1 MKKGLFGDFLIAGE
15 IVVIGLAEAA
25 HLAAIVLGWN
35 FSRCAMVFGM
45 CVCVVLAG
53 GAAGILVYRLRSGKR
68 FFRRR
73 EGESARR
80 VHFESAAE
88 GWMYAVFALSF
99 LSQFV
104 FICMG
109 DTNYREGDL
118 TVETVGSFL
127 ATDALYQVN
136 PMTGLPYTQGIPS
149 RLKILCLPTLYA
161 SLSRLTGLSPVT
173 IVWKVIPVVTLVSCY
188 TAFALLSVSLFPKT
202 EENAYREKR
211 ACFMTIVSLLMW
223 VGAYQ
228 GGMDGFQLLCGGWM
242 GVTIRNLV
250 FLPWLLSLC
259 LRRKWLLAA
268 LCIPA
273 EVCIV
278 WTLYGCGVCLPFLLG
293 MGILQH
299 CLRGTG
305 PAGRK

>member
-1 MKKGLFGDFLIAGE
+1 
-15 IVVIGLAEAA
+15 
-25 HLAAIVLGWN
+25 
-35 FSRCAMVFGM
+35 MVFGGF
-45 CVCVVLAG
+45 VCAVLAG
-53 GAAGILVYRLRSGKR
+53 CGAGLLVYRIRSGKR
-68 FFRRR
+68 FFRREDGMSVR
-73 EGESARR
+73 QAC
-80 VHFESAAE
+80 FECLAASR
-88 GWMYAVFALSF
+88 MYAVFGLMI

-109 DTNYREGDL
+109 DTNYRQGDMTL
-118 TVETVGSFL
+118 ETVGSFL

-136 PMTGLPYTQGIPS
+136 PMTGMPYTQGIPS

-161 SLSRLTGLSPVT
+161 SLSGLTGLSPMTV
-173 IVWKVIPVVTLVSCY
+173 VWKVIPVVTLVSSY
-188 TAFALLSVSLFPKT
+188 TAFALVSVSLFPKT
-202 EENAYREKR
+202 EEGAYRKKR

-228 GGMDGFQLLCGGWM
+228 SGMDGFQLLCGGWM

-250 FLPWLLSLC
+250 LLPWLLSLC
-259 LRRKWLLAA
+259 LRRKWLLAV

-273 EVCIV
+273 EACIV

-299 CLRGTG
+299 CFRENGS
-305 PAGRK
+305 AAMRRK

>member
-1 MKKGLFGDFLIAGE
+1 M
-15 IVVIGLAEAA
+15 IGLAAAA
-25 HLAAIVLGWN
+25 HLAATVFGWS
-35 FSRCAMVFGM
+35 FGRCAMVFAGLAGA
-45 CVCVVLAG
+45 VLAG
-53 GAAGILVYRLRSGKR
+53 CGAGLLVYRMRSEKR
-68 FFRRR
+68 FFRREDGTSVR
-73 EGESARR
+73 QAC
-80 VHFESAAE
+80 FESPAE
-88 GWMYAVFALSF
+88 GWMYAVFGVMV

-104 FICMG
+104 FICTG
-109 DTNYREGDL
+109 DTNYRQGDM

-161 SLSRLTGLSPVT
+161 SLSKLTGLSPMTV
-173 IVWKVIPVVTLVSCY
+173 VWKVIPAVTLVSSY
-188 TAFALLSVSLFPKT
+188 TAFTLLSFSLFPKT
-202 EENAYREKR
+202 EEGTYRKKR
-211 ACFMTIVSLLMW
+211 ACFMTIVSLLIW

-228 GGMDGFQLLCGGWM
+228 AGMDGFQLLCGGWM

-259 LRRKWLLAA
+259 LRKRWLLAA

-273 EVCIV
+273 EACIV
-278 WTLYGCGVCLPFLLG
+278 WTLYGCGVCMPFLLG

-299 CLRGTG
+299 CFRETGT
-305 PAGRK
+305 AAMRRK